1 MATIVKKLNFKRKKG
16 MLYFINSDGNL
27 AEVKPKS
34 SHKIVVAKTSI
45 GKKRGYLYFLDKQGN
60 IAKVKMK
67 NYKG

>member
-1 MATIVKKLNFKRKKG
+1 

-34 SHKIVVAKTSI
+34 THKVVVAKTNI
-45 GKKRGYLYFLDKQGN
+45 RKQRGYLYFLDKQGN
-60 IAKVKMK
+60 IAKAKMK